1 MRRKITDRKINILKL
16 IVQEYV
22 QSGDVVGSK
31 SLLKKH
37 ELGVSPATIRN
48 DMATLEKMGLIF
60 QPYNSAGRLPTTQ
73 GIRVFVDYLMEAL
86 PQHFL
91 EVENELVQKLE
102 KSRVQDALY
111 DLVSRLTRVTK
122 EITFGCIASE
132 GKSYYLGLSNFLE
145 KNAPALG
152 DETYNIIHVL
162 ENKYRFLDLLRDL
175 NISEKISVFIGK
187 ENILPDL
194 ESCTLIAKKIELE
207 GKIAIVGILS
217 SLRCDYA
224 FNIAALKHLAPGK

>member
-1 MRRKITDRKINILKL
+1 MRRKITDRKINVLKL

-22 QSGDVVGSK
+22 HSGEVVGSK

-37 ELGVSPATIRN
+37 DLGVSPATVRN
-48 DMATLEKMGLIF
+48 DMAALEKMGLIS

-73 GIRVFVDYLMEAL
+73 GLRVFVDYLMETL
-86 PQHFL
+86 PQRFL
-91 EVENELVQKLE
+91 EAENQVLETLE
-102 KSRVQDALY
+102 KNRVQDALY
-111 DLVSRLTRVTK
+111 DLVSRLTHVTK
-122 EITFGCIASE
+122 EITFGCVPSE
-132 GKSYYLGLSNFLE
+132 GRSYYLGLSNFLQ
-145 KNAPALG
+145 KNGPALG
-152 DETYNIIHVL
+152 DETYDIIHVL

-175 NISEKISVFIGK
+175 DVSEKISVFIGK

-194 ESCTLIAKKIELE
+194 ESCTLIAKKIKLE
-207 GKIAIVGILS
+207 GKVAVVGILS

>member
-1 MRRKITDRKINILKL
+1 MRRKITDRKINVLKL

-22 QSGDVVGSK
+22 QTGDVVGSK

-37 ELGVSPATIRN
+37 ALGVSSATVRN
-48 DMATLEKMGLIF
+48 DMAALEKMGLIS
-60 QPYNSAGRLPTTQ
+60 QPYNSAGRVPTTA
-73 GIRVFVDYLMEAL
+73 GFRVFVDYLMEAL

-91 EVENELVQKLE
+91 EAENALTEKLE
-102 KSRVQDALY
+102 KSRVHDALY

-122 EITFGCIASE
+122 EITFACVPSE
-132 GKSYYLGLSNFLE
+132 GRSYYLGLSNFLA
-145 KNAPALG
+145 KNGPALG

-162 ENKYRFLDLLRDL
+162 ENRYRFLDLLRDL
-175 NISEKISVFIGK
+175 NVSDKISVFIGK

-207 GKIAIVGILS
+207 GKVAIVGILS